1 MGMMDKAK
9 DMKDKAAQSGKAD
22 EAIDKAADV
31 ADEKTEGKYGDKIDE
46 GADKA
51 KEAMQQPNEQ

>member
-22 EAIDKAADV
+22 EAIDKGAEM
-31 ADEKTEGKYGDKIDE
+31 ADEKTEGKYSDKIDE

-51 KEAMQQPNEQ
+51 KEAMQQPNE